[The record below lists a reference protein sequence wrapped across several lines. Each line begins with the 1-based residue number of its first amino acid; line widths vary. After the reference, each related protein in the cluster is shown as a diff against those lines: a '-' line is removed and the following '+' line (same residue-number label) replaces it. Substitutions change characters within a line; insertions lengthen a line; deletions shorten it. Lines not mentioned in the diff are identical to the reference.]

1 MGGREMDDLAKWE
14 NDDAVRA
21 LRAIRA
27 AAVVRDKDGLNRAIR
42 GVLLTEGF
50 AVATDMYCLINV
62 PLQYE
67 GSDFVLPELIVDRLS
82 KIRLSARMSFCT
94 LLISESDGMIHV
106 KWSAEKSG
114 DVMEV
119 MSATEEHEP
128 YPSWRNIMVSPD
140 DYKIDASQSAW
151 FAVDLFSRVYKVASE
166 LGDRDALIR
175 LEHMIGLDKKTVWT
189 IRSPKFGDVMWMQ
202 MPVKK

>member
-1 MGGREMDDLAKWE
+1 MTELVKWE

-67 GSDFVLPELIVDRLS
+67 VSDVVLPESVVERLS
-82 KIRLSARMSFCT
+82 KIRLRVYMPRCT
-94 LLISESDGMIHV
+94 LSISEQDDSINV
-106 KWSAEKSG
+106 EWSAEG
-114 DVMEV
+114 ATEA
-119 MSATEEHEP
+119 MSARKEVEV
-128 YPSWRNIMVSPD
+128 YPDWRHVMVSPD

-175 LEHMIGLDKKTVWT
+175 LEHMVGLDKKTVWT

-202 MPVKK
+202 MPVVRK